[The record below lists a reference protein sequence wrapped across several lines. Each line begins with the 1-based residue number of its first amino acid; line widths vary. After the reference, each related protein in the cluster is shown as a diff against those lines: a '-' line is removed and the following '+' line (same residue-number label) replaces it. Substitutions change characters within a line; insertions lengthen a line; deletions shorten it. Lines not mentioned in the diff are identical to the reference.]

1 MDIYKQFEGEDVS
14 IHFVF
19 IFVQAAAA
27 AAANNKSSSSSV
39 FLISI
44 GFSMDG

>member
-27 AAANNKSSSSSV
+27 AANNKSSSSSV